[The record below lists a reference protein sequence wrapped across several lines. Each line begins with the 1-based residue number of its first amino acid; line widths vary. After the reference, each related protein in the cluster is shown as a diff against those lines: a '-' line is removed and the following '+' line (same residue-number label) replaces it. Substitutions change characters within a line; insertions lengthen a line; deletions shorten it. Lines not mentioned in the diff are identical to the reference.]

1 MFGYSPA
8 RIRDDAVAMDSLDAW
23 PGTPP
28 FRARRAAEPSLEL
41 GTAGA
46 HRPGAASGGL
56 LGEIDLASTPAAVR
70 PARSYIRALVAECCE
85 ASADLLDDLELL
97 TSEAVTNCVVHAL
110 PRPDGT
116 VRLRALRIGPY
127 VRVEVTDGGSLPGGR
142 PGERAGLRGGA
153 GDPPPVNGRGLY
165 LIQAL
170 ARDYGTHHDTGG
182 TTTFWFRVAV
192 DGAR

>member
-8 RIRDDAVAMDSLDAW
+8 RIRDTAVAMDSLDAW

-46 HRPGAASGGL
+46 HRPDAAGGL

-70 PARSYIRALVAECCE
+70 PARSYIRALVVECCE
-85 ASADLLDDLELL
+85 ASATLLDDLELL

-116 VRLRALRIGPY
+116 VRLRALRTGPY

-142 PGERAGLRGGA
+142 PGGGGHRGT
-153 GDPPPVNGRGLY
+153 GDAPAVSGRGLY

-170 ARDYGTHHDTGG
+170 ARDYGTYHDTGG

-192 DGAR
+192 DGIR